1 MKRQWPTTNSTSTLI
16 MLMVFANN
24 LTSKK
29 SASWGQSPRQPE
41 YNCCWGNIHWKTGK
55 HSILENNQLYLYLF
69 SYLFIYLFVYWKTV
83 LTWRS
88 STRRMWSIFSQW
100 SNTLIPELQMPT
112 TFTQLGNPKSNR
124 DTWRQVFIVYNI
136 KDYLGIMAGAG
147 HYNLG
152 PIYPWLQPQ
161 TFQIWTFLTLC
172 MC

>member
-1 MKRQWPTTNSTSTLI
+1 

-55 HSILENNQLYLYLF
+55 HSILENNQLYLSSF

-124 DTWRQVFIVYNI
+124 DTWRQVFSLYINCKRLLFI
-136 KDYLGIMAGAG
+136 WIPMILPMILRLQKIPKPSL
-147 HYNLG
+147 NLRVS
-152 PIYPWLQPQ
+152 
-161 TFQIWTFLTLC
+161 TFFEKVGVEIPCKHSL
-172 MC
+172 